1 MDITVTRE
9 PMEALA
15 LKMMQ
20 AAEAGDLAA
29 VRDCYADDATLWVN
43 TTGKTVGIDEHLAN
57 MKVMRGRVSHLRYL
71 DIRVNP
77 FDGGFVQQHR
87 VLGDLPDG
95 ATLDIA
101 ACFVVKV
108 RGGKIAHRDEYID
121 SAAQAPVRG

>member
-1 MDITVTRE
+1 M
-9 PMEALA
+9 
-15 LKMMQ
+15 
-20 AAEAGDLAA
+20 
-29 VRDCYADDATLWVN
+29 N
-43 TTGKTVGIDEHLAN
+43 
-57 MKVMRGRVSHLRYL
+57 VMLGRVSQIRYL

-87 VLGDLPDG
+87 VLGDLPNG

-108 RGGKIAHRDEYID
+108 KDGKIAHREEYID